1 MIVVATEF
9 SLSRVGTL
17 EFWRAGSLGGWIFLR
32 CFSGDGGC
40 GFLRLFWCIGIL
52 DTSVDPKKWL
62 QNMFERH
69 LIWCSTNHSISPYFS
84 KIDKS
89 LYQNFSLVVLV
100 PAKCGNSIPTYQNR
114 FTCFLEMQQWGFY
127 CARAPCQRRSVTC
140 HVGPN
145 AGRSGRLKG
154 REVSFKS
161 WNTSQNMLGFTGI
174 TWEFFWGG

>member
-1 MIVVATEF
+1 MLQWWRRLWV
-9 SLSRVGTL
+9 SKTL
-17 EFWRAGSLGGWIFLR
+17 LMHWDFRYKRGSQ
-32 CFSGDGGC
+32 
-40 GFLRLFWCIGIL
+40 
-52 DTSVDPKKWL
+52 KWL
-62 QNMFERH
+62 QNIFERH

-140 HVGPN
+140 HVSPN

-154 REVSFKS
+154 REVSFKR

-174 TWEFFWGG
+174 TWEVFFWVCWWWKNSLQFVLEFELSYLFRW